1 MRILLNQPVQAQEYL
16 DADHPIDFHRR
27 LPGYA
32 VTRLV
37 EAPGLASLLGVGS
50 VVVKDET
57 SRFGLPA
64 FKVLGAS
71 WATYAALRR
80 ELGPIQ
86 DGDLTPAMLRAW
98 ASPACPLTLVAATD
112 GNHGR
117 AVARVARWFG
127 LGARIYVPDFVSP
140 GRCRAI
146 QEEGAELVVVD
157 GNYDAAV
164 DAAGEAADQDGR
176 LLVSDTARS
185 ISDTLPQLVTAGYT
199 TPFLEVETQLSAMGQ
214 ENIDAIGIQAG
225 VGGLASAATVWARQ
239 ICSSRST
246 RVVVAEPENAAC
258 VLAAL
263 AAGEPESVSANRST
277 AMAVLQCGTVS
288 LTALP
293 QLIAGVSCCV
303 AIEDGWSL
311 AAVAEMGSC
320 GVETGPSGAAG
331 LAGLLAGLKGPFAEP
346 VRQHLGLGPDS
357 RLLVVATESP
367 AAASVDPD
375 GEAHP

>member
-1 MRILLNQPVQAQEYL
+1 
-16 DADHPIDFHRR
+16 
-27 LPGYA
+27 

-71 WATYAALRR
+71 WAVYATLHR

-86 DGDLTPAMLRAW
+86 DGDLTPAMLRGW

-117 AVARVARWFG
+117 AVARVAAWFG
-127 LGARIYVPDFVSP
+127 LASRIYVPNFVSA
-140 GRCRAI
+140 GRRRAI
-146 QEEGAELVVVD
+146 QDEGAELVVVE

-164 DAAGEAADQDGR
+164 DAARDAAAQDGR
-176 LLVSDTARS
+176 LLISDTARS
-185 ISDTLPQLVTAGYT
+185 PSDAVPQLVTEGYT
-199 TPFLEVETQLSAMGQ
+199 TPFLEVESQLSATGQ
-214 ENIDAIGIQAG
+214 KGIDAVGIQAG

-239 ICSSRST
+239 ICASRST
-246 RVVVAEPENAAC
+246 RVVVAEPEDAAC
-258 VLAAL
+258 VFAAL
-263 AAGEPESVSANRST
+263 AAGEPQSVSAEKPT
-277 AMAVLQCGTVS
+277 VMAVLQCGTVS

-293 QLIAGVSCCV
+293 QLIAGVSCCIAV
-303 AIEDGWSL
+303 EDGWSL
-311 AAVAEMGSC
+311 SAVSEMSSC

-331 LAGLLAGLKGPFAEP
+331 LAGLMAGLQGPFADAIR
-346 VRQHLGLGPDS
+346 VHLRLGPES
-357 RLLVVATESP
+357 RLLFVATESP
-367 AAASVDPD
+367 AAGAAQGSGPIRQHHRRPVNQR
-375 GEAHP
+375 